1 MTQQCSVCGQELT
14 AETGWAMSTTLAD
27 GAPITLY
34 CDGCNPDKGR
44 GYTLSDLQAMKAENQ
59 VQRDLRQVSLMDMLG
74 PDVYFA
80 MKGQR

>member
-1 MTQQCSVCGQELT
+1 MSSTLT
-14 AETGWAMSTTLAD
+14 D

-34 CDGCNPDKGR
+34 CGECDPNRGR

-59 VQRDLRQVSLMDMLG
+59 VQRDLRQVSLMDRLG

-80 MKGQR
+80 MKG